1 MKTYSIGEVA
11 KLMGLT
17 THTLRFYDKE
27 GLLPNVRKNS
37 AGLRRFTEEDINW
50 LLILDCLKS
59 TGLPLKEI
67 RYYIELAQQG
77 SKTLSERREMF
88 IRQKER
94 IKQQMEV
101 LKHNM
106 EKINFKIQ
114 YYDEA
119 IKNGEENIFQKN
131 KHLADEKKRLFK
143 LSVNKN

>member
-11 KLMGLT
+11 KMMSVT

-37 AGLRRFTEEDINW
+37 AGLRRFTEDDINW
-50 LLILDCLKS
+50 LLILDCLKA

-67 RYYIELAQQG
+67 RHYIELAKQG

-88 IRQKER
+88 IHQKER
-94 IKQQMEV
+94 VKQQMEV
-101 LKHNM
+101 LSKNM
-106 EKINFKIQ
+106 EKIDFKIK

-119 IKNGEENIFQKN
+119 IKNGEENVYLKN
-131 KHLADEKKRLFK
+131 KHLAEEKKRLFK
-143 LSVNKN
+143 VD

>member
-88 IRQKER
+88 IRQKEH
-94 IKQQMEV
+94 K
-101 LKHNM
+101 
-106 EKINFKIQ
+106 
-114 YYDEA
+114 
-119 IKNGEENIFQKN
+119 
-131 KHLADEKKRLFK
+131 
-143 LSVNKN
+143 

>member
-59 TGLPLKEI
+59 T
-67 RYYIELAQQG
+67 
-77 SKTLSERREMF
+77 
-88 IRQKER
+88 
-94 IKQQMEV
+94 
-101 LKHNM
+101 
-106 EKINFKIQ
+106 
-114 YYDEA
+114 
-119 IKNGEENIFQKN
+119 
-131 KHLADEKKRLFK
+131 KK
-143 LSVNKN
+143 SA

>member
-11 KLMGLT
+11 RLMGMT

-37 AGLRRFTEEDINW
+37 VGLRRFTEDDINW
-50 LLILDCLKS
+50 LLVLDCLKS

-77 SKTLSERREMF
+77 SSTLQERMNMF
-88 IRQKER
+88 LRQKKRVE
-94 IKQQMEV
+94 QQIEE
-101 LKHNM
+101 LNRNM

-114 YYDEA
+114 YYQEA
-119 IKNGEENIFQKN
+119 LKNGEENIYQKN
-131 KHLADEKKRLFK
+131 KHLATEKKRLFK
-143 LSVNKN
+143 LSGIK